1 MTISDKFVKFGSPQ
15 TGNLARFGNRAAE
28 PLREWNG
35 SSHVISTPWNLD
47 SATLLLPTAPH
58 GSSTVTKT
66 SL

>member
-35 SSHVISTPWNLD
+35 SFYVISTPWNLN
-47 SATLLLPTAPH
+47 SATLLLLTAPH
-58 GSSTVTKT
+58 
-66 SL
+66 